1 MITRG
6 STRVALFAMTA
17 LMSVLVACDS
27 TDVGQSGTTLAG
39 DAITT
44 SIEATTPS
52 AGITFGEKMITVGSQ
67 RLRVQVADTQE
78 ERALGLMYRETL
90 DSHDGMLFIFEDD
103 TKARFTMSRTL
114 IPLTIGFYEAD
125 GDSVTQVDMEPCD
138 DAPNRCP
145 VYKSTGA
152 YRYALEVAKGRL
164 PGGGLTP

>member
-1 MITRG
+1 MI
-6 STRVALFAMTA
+6 TRVALFAMTA

-27 TDVGQSGTTLAG
+27 TDGSQSGTTSTSDVSSEG
-39 DAITT
+39 TT
-44 SIEATTPS
+44 SSTRMA
-52 AGITFGEKMITVGSQ
+52 FGEKMITVGSQ

-90 DSHDGMLFIFEDD
+90 ESFDGMLFIFEDD
-103 TKARFTMSRTL
+103 STARFTMSRTL
-114 IPLTIGFYEAD
+114 IPLTIGFYGAD

-145 VYKSTGA
+145 VYKSSGA

>member
-1 MITRG
+1 MI
-6 STRVALFAMTA
+6 TRVALFAMTA
-17 LMSVLVACDS
+17 LTSVLVGCDS
-27 TDVGQSGTTLAG
+27 TDGGRS
-39 DAITT
+39 DTT
-44 SIEATTPS
+44 SMSDASNEATTS
-52 AGITFGEKMITVGSQ
+52 SIGMTFSEKMITVGSQ

-90 DSHDGMLFIFEDD
+90 ESHDGMLFIFEDD